1 MHGGGQERWTFT
13 ESDFPHHLLGDETRV
28 HPGKWHRGVG
38 GGHSVERPCKVPRVR
53 QIQVQTLSP
62 PSAVGAREN
71 NGASLSLND
80 LS

>member
-1 MHGGGQERWTFT
+1 MVGGRRGGLLQNLTFPII
-13 ESDFPHHLLGDETRV
+13 FWV
-28 HPGKWHRGVG
+28 MKPGSTQGSGTGELG